1 MLASAT
7 IAASLAVTLAMSVL
21 VALPISAIISCLL
34 PDISAVI
41 ANAIVVFVDKIDT
54 AFIA

>member
-21 VALPISAIISCLL
+21 VALPISAIIPCFLT
-34 PDISAVI
+34 DISAVI
-41 ANAIVVFVDKIDT
+41 ANAIVVFVDKIVT